1 MTRDRRIERN
11 ATVYA
16 VRVLS
21 NYSMLCFLKVFTAS
35 LKMWKP
41 GSSFLKS
48 AMSYGERSNPASLTF
63 AVLTGGGSWSENDKS
78 EWQN

>member
-1 MTRDRRIERN
+1 MAEKVIGKLIF
-11 ATVYA
+11 AVILSFIVYA

-21 NYSMLCFLKVFTAS
+21 NYSTLCFLKVFTTS

-63 AVLTGGGSWSENDKS
+63 AVLTGGGSW
-78 EWQN
+78 